1 MEGFERFAKVD
12 ANIHYFTTT
21 GLSAADVSGCGRFSL
36 PDGGTG
42 TLADGLGQKDFSK
55 VYIMLGVNEIGIS
68 KNRLKENMAA
78 VIRIVRDNQPEGIPI
93 YVLNLTPTTQVK
105 SDGSDFNQAN
115 IKRLNEALAELCQ
128 EQKCYLVDLWSCFAD
143 ENGSLPADKS
153 TDGVHL
159 KAPQYRVMADYILSH
174 TVGSK

>member
-1 MEGFERFAKVD
+1 
-12 ANIHYFTTT
+12 
-21 GLSAADVSGCGRFSL
+21 
-36 PDGGTG
+36 
-42 TLADGLGQKDFSK
+42 
-55 VYIMLGVNEIGIS
+55 MLGVNEIGIS